1 MWKPFTIRACPALPS
16 TQEFHLKRVIRP
28 AFLAFVWGAATPM
41 LVVIGI
47 FVFHFVNPYCCSRF
61 DAKEWKLAG
70 EGTDW
75 QVTEKEMK
83 CIRGGMLTDLRFRHL
98 KAGMGKEELFSLLG
112 QPMQSA
118 DHQAK
123 ACFSYSIGYCRGLGF
138 NLNVVTFCFDASGHL
153 LQSGG
158 KVRG

>member
-1 MWKPFTIRACPALPS
+1 MF
-16 TQEFHLKRVIRP
+16 RP

-47 FVFHFVNPYCCSRF
+47 FMFHAVNPYCCSRF
-61 DAKEWKLAG
+61 DPREWKLAG

-83 CIRGGMLTDLRFRHL
+83 CIRGGMLTDLRLRYL

-112 QPMQSA
+112 PTQSA
-118 DHQAK
+118 DDNAK
-123 ACFSYSIGYCRGLGF
+123 SCFSYSIGYCRGLGF
-138 NLNVVTFCFDASGHL
+138 DLNSVTFCFDASGQL
-153 LQSGG
+153 LNAGG